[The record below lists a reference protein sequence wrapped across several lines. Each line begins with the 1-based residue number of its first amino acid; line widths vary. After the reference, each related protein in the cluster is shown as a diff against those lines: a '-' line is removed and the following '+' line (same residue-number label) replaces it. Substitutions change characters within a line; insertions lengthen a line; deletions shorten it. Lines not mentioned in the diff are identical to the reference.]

1 MTRNK
6 CLLYVALALVCLA
19 APARARQVG
28 TVQWE
33 DMRLTGGMGM
43 APGETL
49 RLTIPVPPRQGA
61 GGGSGDDVLIGGV
74 TAHVKVFDASTG
86 ALLGSRE
93 LRGLTAGLHQLDIGG
108 EGRDILIGGAGR
120 DVLNGRVQL
129 WVEVALT
136 PGAFAPTFELL
147 DAAGRATVGGTL
159 AKVGGGTLA
168 LSAANTYGG
177 ATRVAPGQ
185 TVIVSLPGNFQY
197 GDGSVRSIS
206 YNVNVYD
213 RDFNLL
219 YQTERVVRGHEIG
232 HSLGIHHT
240 ELGVAPGASA
250 GPKEVW
256 IEVESTTWG
265 TSGPV
270 AGGAGLPPG
279 FEVVDDASGRTMV
292 FKQLPPPASRGV
304 RD

>member
-33 DMRLTGGMGM
+33 DMRFTVGMGM
-43 APGETL
+43 AAGETL
-49 RLTIPVPPRQGA
+49 RLTIPVPPPPGE
-61 GGGSGDDVLIGGV
+61 GGGSGDDVLVGGV
-74 TAHVKVFDASTG
+74 TAHVKVFDASNG
-86 ALLGSRE
+86 AEIGSRV
-93 LRGLTAGLHQLDIGG
+93 LRGLPAGLHRLDIGG
-108 EGRDILIGGAGR
+108 GGRDILIGGTGG
-120 DVLNGRVQL
+120 DVPDGRVQL

-136 PGAFAPTFELL
+136 PGLYAPTFELL
-147 DAAGRATVGGTL
+147 DADGRAAVGGTL
-159 AKVGGGTLA
+159 AKVGGGGLTLPA
-168 LSAANTYGG
+168 SNTYGG
-177 ATRVAPGQ
+177 ATRVAAGQ
-185 TVIVSLPGNFQY
+185 TVFVSLPGNFQF

-206 YNVNVYD
+206 YHVNVFD

-219 YQTERVVRGHEIG
+219 YQTERIVRGHEIG

-240 ELGVAPGASA
+240 ELGVARDAGA

-265 TSGPV
+265 ASGPV

-279 FEVVDDASGRTMV
+279 YEVVDDAGGRTTI
-292 FKQLPPPASRGV
+292 FNQLLTPATRNV

>member
-19 APARARQVG
+19 APARAQQVG
-28 TVQWE
+28 TVKWE
-33 DMRLTGGMGM
+33 DMRFTTGMGM
-43 APGETL
+43 SPGETL
-49 RLTIPVPPRQGA
+49 RLTIPVPPRQGE

-86 ALLGSRE
+86 AEIGSRE
-93 LRGLTAGLHQLDIGG
+93 LRGLPAGLHQLDIGG
-108 EGRDILIGGAGR
+108 DGRDILIGGAGA

-136 PGAFAPTFELL
+136 PGLYAPTFELL
-147 DAAGRATVGGTL
+147 DAAGRATVSGTL

-177 ATRVAPGQ
+177 ATRVAAGQ
-185 TVIVSLPGNFQY
+185 TVFVSLPGNFQF
-197 GDGSVRSIS
+197 GDGSVRSIR

-219 YQTERVVRGHEIG
+219 YQTERVVRAHEIG
-232 HSLGIHHT
+232 HALGIHHT
-240 ELGVAPGASA
+240 SLDVGRDAGA

-270 AGGAGLPPG
+270 AGGANLPPS
-279 FEVVDDASGRTMV
+279 FEVVDDASGRTTV
-292 FKQLPPPASRGV
+292 FSQLLPPSARSV